1 MSDKFFMDK
10 VDNLVKQ
17 YYFRLREIEKLKSR
31 LEILYRQQK
40 EIIDNIKELILS
52 PYNKV
57 KELFEKDELKVCED
71 KPVTVYEKSVE
82 RVFERLETE
91 ADNIKA
97 EIIDTKTDIL
107 QLEKDNSEIGFAI
120 EKLDKDYKLIIETI
134 YKYNKKI
141 LEVSIDL
148 NMDKSTVSRKR
159 KKALFQLSSYI
170 NKE

>member
-17 YYFRLREIEKLKSR
+17 YYFRLREIEKLRSK
-31 LEILYRQQK
+31 LEVLYRQQG
-40 EIIDNIKELILS
+40 EIIENIKELILS
-52 PYNKV
+52 PYNNV
-57 KELFEKDELKVCED
+57 KKLFEGDELSVCED
-71 KPVTVYEKSVE
+71 RAVTVYEKSVE

-120 EKLDKDYKLIIETI
+120 DRLDEDYKLIIETI

-141 LEVSIDL
+141 LEASIDL

-159 KKALFQLSSYI
+159 KKALFQLSGYI

>member
-17 YYFRLREIEKLKSR
+17 YYFRLREIEKLKSK

-57 KELFEKDELKVCED
+57 KEIFEKDELTVCED

>member
-17 YYFRLREIEKLKSR
+17 YYFRLREIEKLRSK
-31 LEILYRQQK
+31 LEVLYRQQG
-40 EIIDNIKELILS
+40 EIIENIKELILS
-52 PYNKV
+52 PYNNV
-57 KELFEKDELKVCED
+57 KKLFEGDELSVCED
-71 KPVTVYEKSVE
+71 RAVTVYEKSVE

-120 EKLDKDYKLIIETI
+120 DRLDEDYKLIIETI

-159 KKALFQLSSYI
+159 KKALFQLSGYI